1 MLSPDKVTSAS
12 DDVWESGPT
21 IQPIDLDRLIAIARR
36 QWRVIAICAISFMI
50 LGIAYALTAE
60 PKFTAESRLLID
72 KGNSG
77 IVSQLSDSSI
87 TVDDEATVL
96 SQLEILKSD
105 LIAGEV
111 VKKLDLTN
119 NEQFMSSGDTVLG
132 AVRSFLKSIIGSD
145 GLAQEDPKML
155 AVETLL
161 DNLDVDRVG
170 RTYVLSIGYTSAD
183 PGLASQISN
192 TFSDVYLVDKLN
204 SKYEA
209 TRRASEWLEQ
219 RINELK
225 QKASNAD
232 LAVQKFRA
240 DHNLI
245 ATKDGTLVSDQ
256 QLVEQS
262 SALIAAEQETAR
274 AQAKFDRI
282 EAIIKSGSTDAVV
295 SDVLDSAVA
304 NDLRQKYLTAA
315 KTAAELSGRLGP
327 NHVQVMRLKSEM
339 AEYER
344 LMFDEMSRIAESY
357 QSELQVAKTKES
369 TIRASLDRA
378 TGVSAAANETQVQLR
393 ELERTSD
400 SYRSLLETS
409 MQRFQEA
416 SQQQSFPIVEAR
428 VITEAKP
435 PIKPSKPKKPLVVAI
450 ATLLGLAFGGGIGAY
465 REFRDRYFRTGEQI
479 RQSLDL
485 EYLGSTQLIKDSS
498 AIKQAELSH
507 NPRAIWPVSNLFR
520 YVADHPR
527 SAFAETMRSAKIAVD
542 LQTGQR
548 TGKIVG
554 IVSTLPGEGK
564 STVAVNFAQLLA
576 MQGAKTLLI
585 DADLRNRG
593 STRAVGLHAEVG
605 LLEVL
610 LGERQIAEALLA
622 DPQTMLAFLP
632 CALKRRI
639 PHSSDLLASPAMER
653 LLEEARLQYDYIILD
668 LPPLRPVVDAR
679 AALPLLESL
688 IYVVEWGATSRKIV
702 RTSVLNEPRLH
713 HKCAGVI
720 LSKVDPTKAK
730 FYQDFGSEEYYTSRY
745 VSYYREA

>member
-1 MLSPDKVTSAS
+1 MLSPDKVTSVN
-12 DDVWESGPT
+12 DDVWESSSA
-21 IQPIDLDRLIAIARR
+21 IQPVDFDRLIAMARR
-36 QWRVIAICAISFMI
+36 QWRIVAVSAVVFML
-50 LGIAYALTAE
+50 LGITYSFTAE

-87 TVDDEATVL
+87 TLDDDGTVL
-96 SQLEILKSD
+96 SQLEILRSD

-119 NEQFMSSGDTVLG
+119 NQKFMTSGNSLLG
-132 AVRSFLKSIIGSD
+132 DLRYYLKSLFATSGSAD
-145 GLAQEDPKML
+145 EDPHML

-183 PGLASQISN
+183 PVLASQISN
-192 TFSDVYLVDKLN
+192 TFSDVYLVDKLS
-204 SKYEA
+204 SKFEA

-295 SDVLDSAVA
+295 SDVLDSSVA
-304 NDLRQKYLTAA
+304 NDLRQKYLAAA
-315 KTAAELSGRLGP
+315 KTAADLSSRLGSD
-327 NHVQVMRLKSEM
+327 HGQVTRLKSEM

-344 LMFDEMSRIAESY
+344 LMFDETSRIAESY
-357 QSELQVAKTKES
+357 QSELQVAKTREN
-369 TIRASLDRA
+369 TLRASLDKA
-378 TGVSAAANETQVQLR
+378 TSVSAAANETQVQLR
-393 ELERTSD
+393 DLERTSD

-416 SQQQSFPIVEAR
+416 SQQESFPIVEAR

-435 PIKPSKPKKPLVVAI
+435 PIKPSKPRKPLVVAI
-450 ATLLGLAFGGGIGAY
+450 AALFGLALGGGIGVY

-479 RQSLDL
+479 RQNLDL
-485 EYLGSTQLIKDSS
+485 EYLGSTQLIKDG
-498 AIKQAELSH
+498 AALKPAKLND
-507 NPRAIWPVSNLFR
+507 NPREMRPLSGLYH
-520 YVADHPR
+520 YVVEHPH

-542 LQTGQR
+542 LQDGQK

-554 IVSTLPGEGK
+554 VVSTLPGEGK
-564 STVAVNFAQLLA
+564 STIAINFAKLLA
-576 MQGAKTLLI
+576 MQGAKVLLI

-593 STRAVGLHAEVG
+593 SSRSIGLHAEIG

-610 LGERQIAEALLA
+610 LNERSIAEALLV
-622 DPQTMLAFLP
+622 DSQTGLTFLP

-639 PHSSDLLASPAMER
+639 PHSSDLLTSPTMER
-653 LLEEARLQYDYIILD
+653 LLSDAQSHYDYVILD
-668 LPPLRPVVDAR
+668 LPPLRPAVDAR
-679 AALPLLESL
+679 AVLPLLGSL
-688 IYVVEWGATSRKIV
+688 IYVVEWGATSRSIV
-702 RTSVLNEPRLH
+702 RTSIRNEPRLF

-720 LSKVDPTKAK
+720 LSKVDPVKAK
-730 FYQDFGSEEYYTSRY
+730 FYQDFGSDEYYSSRY
-745 VSYYREA
+745 AAYYHEE